1 MKRIVFLA
9 AEFGRLGNGDISSTH
24 GVLWALSDAVRIE
37 LKGSFFLLTKED
49 YHLGTIS
56 LEIVSLPLF
65 S

>member
-9 AEFGRLGNGDISSTH
+9 SEFGRLGNGGTSSTH
-24 GVLWALSDAVRIE
+24 GILWAVSDAVRIE
-37 LKGSFFLLTKED
+37 FKGSLFLLAKED

-56 LEIVSLPLF
+56 LVIASLPLF